1 MIVNMACPKCGGQA
15 TEYDEN
21 KWSCLRCGNKFIFA
35 PEQPRQTIVQSN
47 VHIQGQ
53 GNFDLDTANARP
65 PAPRIIKMIEHDPG
79 YFSKRIAINTTKI
92 TALQNE
98 LPWKV
103 TKKNIALP
111 IFLVML
117 IGWGIVLSLVLWTA
131 LFVKPRPDGDVV
143 EQIVI
148 FLFLIGLPALISFF
162 IYRPLHNRVRELKS
176 QLKELQQSNLSMGQ
190 ENSRDTK
197 IGDYI
202 VCPHCAAPSDYVAL
216 KSPPPAEGL
225 RHCLKCGQQFF
236 TSGLNSY
243 PVLFKK

>member
-1 MIVNMACPKCGGQA
+1 MIVNMACPKCGGQS

-53 GNFDLDTANARP
+53 GNFELDAARVKP
-65 PAPRIIKMIEHDPG
+65 PAPRIVKMIEHDPG
-79 YFSKRIAINTTKI
+79 YFSKRIAVNVTKI
-92 TALQNE
+92 TALKNE

-103 TKKNIALP
+103 TKKCIALP

-117 IGWGIVLSLVLWTA
+117 LGWGIFLCVGLWEGIFIQSHDSGTMVA
-131 LFVKPRPDGDVV
+131 EIVTLILF
-143 EQIVI
+143 
-148 FLFLIGLPALISFF
+148 GLPALISFK
-162 IYRPLHNRVRELKS
+162 IYRPLREQVRELKS
-176 QLKELQQSNLSMGQ
+176 QLKDLQQANLFMEQQNSM
-190 ENSRDTK
+190 DTK

-202 VCPHCAAPSDYVAL
+202 VCPYCAALSDFVAL
-216 KSPPPAEGL
+216 NSPPPAEGL

-236 TSGLNSY
+236 TGGLNSY